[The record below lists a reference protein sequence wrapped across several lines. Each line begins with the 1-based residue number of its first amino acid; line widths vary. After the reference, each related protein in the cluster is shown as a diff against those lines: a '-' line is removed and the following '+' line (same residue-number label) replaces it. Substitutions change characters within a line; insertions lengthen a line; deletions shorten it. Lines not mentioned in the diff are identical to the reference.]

1 MSISD
6 DKKIMIITSIAFFC
20 LGISLAVIGPVL
32 PQLSRQSGAGLVEI
46 GAVFTMLFLGA
57 LIAQV
62 AAGPISDRFGQRTVL
77 FWGSL
82 ILGAG
87 MLVFSLSPS
96 LWMILLFAFLGGLG
110 HGAVDLSSNVLIAQV
125 FERRS
130 VAALNL
136 LNFFYGLGAF
146 AGPALVGLAIGAWNN
161 GLYIPAI
168 NGLLFIAL
176 APFILK
182 LKIPQN
188 TVVALE
194 KRPNDTF
201 SVYRQPL
208 LWMLGL
214 LLLVYVGVENG
225 LGGWISTYM
234 STTTRLSM
242 DSAALVSSAFWMA
255 LTLGRLLNAYLGMR
269 LSPERILFTCIGTS
283 LAGGLLFAFSTGV
296 QTLSIISI
304 LLTGLGFG
312 AVYPTV
318 IAIVNK
324 AFRQNAGKAASL
336 AAAMGSIGGMILPW
350 AQGFILDRY
359 GASASAWFVCLGI
372 AGLLVLFIVIHQL
385 NQPARQSVPAC
396 ETN

>member
-6 DKKIMIITSIAFFC
+6 DQKTMILSSIAFFC
-20 LGISLAVIGPVL
+20 LGVSLAVIGPVL
-32 PQLSRQSGAGLVEI
+32 PQLSQQSGASLVEV
-46 GAVFTMLFLGA
+46 GAVFSMLFLGA

-62 AAGPISDRFGQRTVL
+62 AAGPISDRFGQRSVL

-82 ILGAG
+82 MLGAG
-87 MLVFSLSPS
+87 MLVFTFSPN
-96 LWMILLFAFLGGLG
+96 LWMLLLFAFLGGLG
-110 HGAVDLSSNVLIAQV
+110 HGAVDLSANVMIARV

-146 AGPALVGLAIGAWNN
+146 AGPALVGLAIGAWKN
-161 GLYIPAI
+161 GLYVPAV
-168 NGLLFIAL
+168 NGILFIVL

-182 LKIPQN
+182 LNIPESAVSN
-188 TVVALE
+188 NSSSLNNGAII
-194 KRPNDTF
+194 
-201 SVYRQPL
+201 YRQPL

-234 STTTRLSM
+234 TETTRLSI
-242 DSAALVSSAFWMA
+242 DTAALVSSAFWMA
-255 LTLGRLLNAYLGMR
+255 LTLGRLINAYLGMR
-269 LSPERILFTCIGTS
+269 LSPEKILFICLGTS
-283 LAGGLLFAFSTGV
+283 FAGGLIFAFSTGN
-296 QTLSIISI
+296 QWLSITAI
-304 LLTGLGFG
+304 LLAGLGFG
-312 AVYPTV
+312 AIYPTV
-318 IAIVNK
+318 IAIVNTT
-324 AFRQNAGKAASL
+324 FRQHAGKAASL

-359 GASASAWFVCLGI
+359 GASASAWFVAAGITIMLG
-372 AGLLVLFIVIHQL
+372 LFFAAYQL
-385 NQPARQSVPAC
+385 AQPSVQSVPAC